1 VTAPPLIGRRPETA
15 WLADAADA
23 ALAGVGSLVLLAGEA
38 GVGKTHLAEAAF
50 AGRPLLRGAAQA
62 PAAAPY
68 GPVVAALRWRLRE
81 DPSALDGCGHL
92 RAHLALLLPELAAPR
107 DPAAP
112 ADDRGHPDSG
122 RRHRHDGGHAG
133 RGGES
138 AAGGGHAGHGGCRT
152 GGHEIAGESRAAA
165 RTSGRRGATRAKSP
179 WIRSPNEG

>member
-1 VTAPPLIGRRPETA
+1 MTAPPLIGRRQETA

-23 ALAGVGSLVLLAGEA
+23 ALAGAGSLVLLAGEA

-81 DPSALDGCGHL
+81 DPGALDRCGHL

-107 DPAAP
+107 EVLARPVP
-112 ADDRGHPDSG
+112 
-122 RRHRHDGGHAG
+122 
-133 RGGES
+133 ES
-138 AAGGGHAGHGGCRT
+138 AARRVPDESAT
-152 GGHEIAGESRAAA
+152 PPAPSDLAPSPVPESRRGPCRASPRRRPA
-165 RTSGRRGATRAKSP
+165 TGRRCSRPCAG
-179 WIRSPNEG
+179 RSRRSLRP